1 MPATAKEVVTITV
14 PIADCG
20 LDHVVVTDWGRPG
33 AVLPLLIAQPPN
45 GAAHP
50 RPLGS
55 HADLRKLPPDL
66 STSWSASGSLPPT
79 EITSMR
85 CGVGSGGIVSL
96 IGAVD
101 SCRISNM
108 PRGDA
113 ANNILND
120 YAQPI
125 ELSGAGE
132 VKDGKPY
139 VHCGL
144 SGDGDAALAGQLHWA
159 RVETWFVNVHVMPT

>member
-1 MPATAKEVVTITV
+1 
-14 PIADCG
+14 
-20 LDHVVVTDWGRPG
+20 
-33 AVLPLLIAQPPN
+33 
-45 GAAHP
+45 
-50 RPLGS
+50 
-55 HADLRKLPPDL
+55 
-66 STSWSASGSLPPT
+66 
-79 EITSMR
+79 MR

-159 RVETWFVNVHVMPT
+159 RVETWFVVHVMPT